1 MKTVRKNTIY
11 VLVLLSICFFSCK
24 KGDQDPVFSLHTR
37 KARLTG
43 DWHLSSGSLTL
54 LFKKQGFPD
63 YNETY
68 NFTEDTYTSINRTTG
83 ANQQGRFKLNITF
96 NKDGGFSFLQLFGST
111 NISGNGTW
119 DFLKGV
125 GKYKN
130 KERLSFNASSIG
142 GGSYF
147 IDAFNKSKNYFIYN
161 IVELRNKKLVLE
173 TKEELIE
180 VSDVDSVSYYVKSN
194 YVLVQ

>member
-1 MKTVRKNTIY
+1 M
-11 VLVLLSICFFSCK
+11 LVICFVSCK
-24 KGDQDPVFSLHTR
+24 KGEDDPIFSLRSR

-54 LFKKQGFPD
+54 IYKKEGFTD

-68 NFTEDTYTSINRTTG
+68 NFTGDSYTSINRVTG
-83 ANQQGRFKLNITF
+83 ANQQGKYKLNITF
-96 NKDGGFSFLQLFGST
+96 NKDGGFSFLQLFGSS
-111 NISGNGTW
+111 NVSGNGTW

-125 GKYKN
+125 GEYKN
-130 KERLSFNASSIG
+130 KERLSFNASAIG
-142 GGSYF
+142 GGSYW

-180 VSDVDSVSYYVKSN
+180 VSDADSVSYYVKSK
-194 YVLVQ
+194 YVLIQ